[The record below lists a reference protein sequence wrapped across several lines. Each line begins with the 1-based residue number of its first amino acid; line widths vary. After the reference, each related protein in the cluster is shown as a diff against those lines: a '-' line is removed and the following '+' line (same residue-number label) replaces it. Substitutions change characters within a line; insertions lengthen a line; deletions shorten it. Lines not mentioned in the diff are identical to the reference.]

1 MVEQLS
7 EEMMEDQ
14 PFSFEELESKDW
26 RGIMDRF
33 SYDMDPWNVDIVK
46 LSKRFRKYLEKMERW
61 NLEIPARM
69 VLVCALL
76 LRMKTDLVRGHEE
89 RDDKEDFEE
98 EEFEEEF
105 IEDMEEEEEPLE
117 IPDEPVKPKV
127 RKKARR
133 RVDLEE
139 LKEALGKALNIQKR
153 RRKRRET
160 RAETQETFID
170 LNEKDITA
178 KLDQLMDRL
187 EGFFDD
193 IGENVPFEK
202 ILERRD
208 KEEKL
213 EKFTHILHLE
223 TDEKIVCQQEEF
235 FGDIKISPKENS

>member
-7 EEMMEDQ
+7 EDMMEDQ

-33 SYDMDPWNVDIVK
+33 SYDMDPWDVDIVR

-76 LRMKTDLVRGHEE
+76 LRMKTDLVRGHEKRE
-89 RDDKEDFEE
+89 EQEDFED

-127 RKKARR
+127 RKKAKR
-133 RVDLEE
+133 RVGLDELRHRIGDDE
-139 LKEALGKALNIQKR
+139 LKVQIFRLGATT
-153 RRKRRET
+153 EH
-160 RAETQETFID
+160 
-170 LNEKDITA
+170 
-178 KLDQLMDRL
+178 RL
-187 EGFFDD
+187 HL
-193 IGENVPFEK
+193 V
-202 ILERRD
+202 
-208 KEEKL
+208 
-213 EKFTHILHLE
+213 EKFPQRNRLQL
-223 TDEKIVCQQEEF
+223 DSRLALF
-235 FGDIKISPKENS
+235 DS